1 METTEEIDEMADII
15 IGGGC
20 FWCVE
25 GPFNLLKGVIKAESG
40 YSGGHVPNPN
50 YEQVSAGITG
60 HAEVVKVTFDPRIIS
75 AKDLLRIFF
84 TVHDPTQLN
93 RQGNDSGTQYRSVI
107 MIRSAAEKKLALE
120 VIAEIK
126 AEKLYAG
133 KIVTTLEN
141 FTGFYRAED
150 YHQNYFARAEK
161 GQSVANPGYCQ
172 YIVAPK
178 VAKFRQKWAS
188 RLKK

>member
-1 METTEEIDEMADII
+1 MEETSEMADII

-40 YSGGHVPNPN
+40 YSGGHVPNPT
-50 YEQVSAGITG
+50 YEQVSAGFTG
-60 HAEVVKVTFDPRIIS
+60 HAEVVKVTFDPKVIS

-107 MIRSAAEKKLALE
+107 MIRNAAEKKLALE
-120 VIAEIK
+120 VMAEVR
-126 AEKLYAG
+126 AEKLYRG

-141 FTGFYRAED
+141 FNGFYLAED

-161 GQSVANPGYCQ
+161 GQNVANPGYCQ